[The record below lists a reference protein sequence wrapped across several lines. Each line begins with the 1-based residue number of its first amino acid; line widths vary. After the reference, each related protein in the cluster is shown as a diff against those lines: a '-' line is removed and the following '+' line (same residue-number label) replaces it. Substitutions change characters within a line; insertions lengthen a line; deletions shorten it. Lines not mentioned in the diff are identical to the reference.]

1 MATPKQRNMVK
12 RVTKLSTVHYVRAHH
27 ERDHVL
33 AYTFAYSATE
43 KQVYLIAV
51 LMQETSTLSSYKTGQ
66 SNKDTQSNKQQSSSS
81 SSSSSVAAS
90 VASAA
95 FKEVKSNKE
104 LINDKIIH
112 AISNNDNN
120 SNNNI
125 LKFSISNRN
134 NNENNQNVVNTASEE
149 SRSGADSNDSAKA
162 ALVSKEMQI
171 LANSFLSAMRECE
184 QAYGATESR
193 NSLCE
198 LVLYCMNNLIG
209 CSPKPDL
216 DASREARAVQT
227 RFVLPAFDDPSILVA
242 AKPRE
247 VSVSWLCSV
256 VLVLYYSAYCLVLL
270 LV

>member
-12 RVTKLSTVHYVRAHH
+12 HVTKLSTVHYVRAHH

-66 SNKDTQSNKQQSSSS
+66 SNKETQSNKQQSS

-90 VASAA
+90 VASAS
-95 FKEVKSNKE
+95 FKEVKSNKK
-104 LINDKIIH
+104 LISDKIIH
-112 AISNNDNN
+112 TSSNNNNN

-149 SRSGADSNDSAKA
+149 SRSGANSNDSAKA

-184 QAYGATESR
+184 QAYGATDAR
-193 NSLCE
+193 HDLCE

-256 VLVLYYSAYCLVLL
+256 FLVLYYSAYCLVLL